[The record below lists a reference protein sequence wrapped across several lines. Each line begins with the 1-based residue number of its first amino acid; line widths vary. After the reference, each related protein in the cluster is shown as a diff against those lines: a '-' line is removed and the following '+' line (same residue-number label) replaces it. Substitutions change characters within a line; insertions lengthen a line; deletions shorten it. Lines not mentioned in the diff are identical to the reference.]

1 MIQKKRLAG
10 ILCLI
15 VFAFSVQA
23 SPDVHAAPAPQPG
36 SAICNGPD
44 LMTILVLGTDNRYNV
59 YNRANSDVIM
69 VYRVDF
75 QEPGVTVMGIPR
87 DTWVE
92 IPGIGQYYGNTQITH
107 YKVNSAYFFGGE
119 LPPGGEF
126 KVMSGADL
134 MKETLKVNW
143 GLDIDHTMV
152 VNMSIFK
159 YMVNAVGGVKV
170 QNPYPIYSKNQ
181 PGKVMFKAGGLYLD
195 GQRAQLYGRYRDPSN
210 KLDRVDRQSI
220 LLNGIWEA
228 VFTPAVVPRIPG
240 LIAAFRGNMVT
251 DLHLAQISQLLC
263 LTSRLD
269 KSDIVY
275 TRIPKDMI
283 INRMTYF
290 PPYDGYVFNFVEK
303 EEGSIREIM
312 TQFQEG
318 NYPPAQE
325 E

>member
-1 MIQKKRLAG
+1 MIKKKLLTG

-15 VFAFSVQA
+15 IFAFFVHP

-44 LMTILVLGTDNRYNV
+44 TMTILVLGIDNRTRV
-59 YNRANSDVIM
+59 YTSGLADVIM

-87 DTWVE
+87 DMWVE
-92 IPGIGQYYGNTQITH
+92 IPGIERGFGVTH
-107 YKVNSAYFFGGE
+107 YKLNSVYFYGGE
-119 LPPGGEF
+119 YAPTSGERPEY
-126 KVMSGADL
+126 GADL

-143 GLDIDHTMV
+143 GLDIDHTAV
-152 VNMSIFK
+152 VNMTIFK
-159 YMVNAVGGVKV
+159 DMVNAVGGIMV
-170 QNPYPIYSKNQ
+170 QNPHPVYSKNQ
-181 PGKVMFKAGGLYLD
+181 PGKVMFRAGGLYLD
-195 GQRAQLYGRYRDPSN
+195 GQRAQLFARYRDPSN

-240 LIAAFRGNMVT
+240 LVAAFRGNMVT

-269 KSDIVY
+269 ESDIVY
-275 TRIPKDMI
+275 TRIPKDTI

-290 PPYDGYVFNFVEK
+290 EPLDGYVFNWVEK
-303 EEGSIREIM
+303 EEGAIREIM
-312 TQFQEG
+312 TRFQEG
-318 NYPPAQE
+318 NYPPSQGE
-325 E
+325 